1 VGKKPAVGR
10 RASLQYGACPGPNAD
25 AGHNRWMMRRKEATS
40 HLASRSVVVL
50 NAVFSLASFQ
60 VLDFSHGRI

>member
-40 HLASRSVVVL
+40 HLASRSV
-50 NAVFSLASFQ
+50 
-60 VLDFSHGRI
+60 